1 MTMTPRALPQRR
13 EDGGPLTRPLA
24 AALVAGLACTA
35 VPGAVAA
42 VPSAAAQATAPE
54 DSAADPSGIAG
65 ADVPDVLRVRDTSG
79 CPYRVSPPEP
89 VTETEAP
96 KPGESA
102 PEPLPVHEPPAG
114 GERMGDCGV
123 VAADGFA
130 VPGEL
135 GASAWIVADAGTGE
149 VLATKD
155 PHGRYRP
162 ASIAK
167 VLLAL
172 VAFRDLPLDK
182 KVETTAE
189 DESIEGSRVGIQAG
203 ATFTVEELLLGL
215 LMNSGNDC
223 ANALARELGGPDVTL
238 EKVNSLAA
246 ELGATDTRIMHYD
259 GLDAV
264 GQSTSAYDMALF
276 YRAAFGDPDFRRLA
290 STRLAEL
297 PTATEGERFA
307 TSNDN
312 GLLIHGYPGALGGK
326 TGYTDDARHTFAG
339 VAEQDGRTLVT
350 VVLDT
355 PAATLRP
362 WEESWRLLDAGFAAP
377 AGASVGELD
386 AADDAAGEGPGE
398 AAQGDTG
405 GRGGVVALAAA
416 AVLVVAGVLAAVVRR
431 RRSA

>member
-1 MTMTPRALPQRR
+1 MMMTPRVLPQRR
-13 EDGGPLTRPLA
+13 EGAGPLTRPLA
-24 AALVAGLACTA
+24 TALVAGLTCTA
-35 VPGAVAA
+35 IPGASSA
-42 VPSAAAQATAPE
+42 VPSAAAQAAAPE
-54 DSAADPSGIAG
+54 DSAADPSGAAG

-114 GERMGDCGV
+114 GERMGDCDV
-123 VAADGFA
+123 VAADGYA

-135 GASAWIVADAGTGE
+135 GASAWIVADVGTGE

-172 VAFRDLPLDK
+172 VAFRDLPLDR

-223 ANALARELGGPDVTL
+223 ANALARELGGHDVTL

-246 ELGATDTRIMHYD
+246 ELGATDTRIVNYD
-259 GLDAV
+259 GLDAA

-312 GLLIHGYPGALGGK
+312 GLLIHDYPGALGGK

-386 AADDAAGEGPGE
+386 AATDEVPGDAPEEAAGGPDG
-398 AAQGDTG
+398 AI
-405 GRGGVVALAAA
+405 ALASA
-416 AVLVVAGVLAAVVRR
+416 AVLVAAGVVAAVVVRR